1 MATIPNRDEL
11 IRKGKGHR
19 ILLTKI
25 KFYDGLISP
34 FKKSFKDIKLNNRQK
49 RRAKLICQW
58 R

>member
-25 KFYDGLISP
+25 EFYDGLISP

-49 RRAKLICQW
+49 RRAKLICQ
-58 R
+58 